1 MGGRQVFD
9 VAAIATK
16 FNITDVK
23 SKCWPVLLTS
33 KKPPQSLQLC
43 PTSSEK
49 GHGYHTG
56 DKHTHD
62 PRDGIRRR

>member
-9 VAAIATK
+9 VAAIAAK
-16 FNITDVK
+16 FNIADVK

-43 PTSSEK
+43 PTPSEQA
-49 GHGYHTG
+49 TG
-56 DKHTHD
+56 TTLATNT
-62 PRDGIRRR
+62 PILRDGIRRR